1 MKEKQLTSELLRM
14 EETIGQIGNTAVVK
28 GDITEQNVVGYRE
41 AGG

>member
-1 MKEKQLTSELLRM
+1 M